1 MKKTLLF
8 LLMFFINA
16 TAWAQN
22 SNYGFENGNY
32 SEWTA
37 SNGNST
43 IRTTWGPNG
52 AGAQVSTGANNFCT
66 GNGLCW
72 NITPY
77 GQYMLALQPGS
88 GSPTFDNAATG
99 IGLTA
104 AQISAIRSYLTFQ
117 SQNGGGGSPTPTNAT
132 SVRRT
137 VYLEVGRTYTY
148 AWNYVSTDYTPFN
161 DGSLVTV
168 TGGPG
173 SATVNNETGG
183 YALLGFTNPGTGNY
197 ATNSYGSTGWQL
209 VQFTVTV
216 SGTYTLGFMVF
227 NLGDTALSPVLFIDE
242 ITGATQL
249 NGENFGPIA
258 PNSGSNAPSTPTEPA
273 GPTYCCGGSAAPFSA
288 NSTHVANVTAFTNRS
303 NKDSKVIIQQVGSD
317 NSITVSQTGT
327 ENNYFKYY
335 SSGNNNTTV
344 ANQSGANTA
353 STNYVDITVTGN
365 SNSTTIN
372 QSGTGTK
379 GVFAVIDNNSN
390 LVNIQ
395 QEDSGSHYL
404 DLSISGSNKTVTV
417 VQEGSAAH
425 MALIN
430 LSGNAT
436 NIDLTQSGSTQ
447 NFYSIVHSCATVG
460 GCGTI
465 TVTQGP

>member
-37 SNGNST
+37 SDGNST
-43 IRTTWGPNG
+43 IRTTWGSNG

-72 NITPY
+72 NVTPY

-148 AWNYVSTDYTPFN
+148 AWNYVSTDYTPYN

-168 TGGPG
+168 NGGPG

-209 VQFTVTV
+209 IQFTVTV

-242 ITGATQL
+242 ITGSTQL

-258 PNSGSNAPSTPTEPA
+258 PNSGSTAPTTPTEPA

-288 NSTHVANVTAFTNRS
+288 SSTNVGNVTAFTNRS

-365 SNSTTIN
+365 SNSTTIS

-379 GVFAVIDNNSN
+379 GVFAVIDNNNN